1 MRLPNGMIYIN
12 CMQALVVRF
21 VWVCCCVALL
31 GCGGGGGSSSSGST
45 QSSAVPAG
53 TVTEF
58 VVTGVTIS
66 GPKHMAFLPS
76 GSDLYVANQTRN
88 EILRIDADGQGS
100 VFSTLTSPLGLA
112 FYSAGGADPNT
123 TLFAAATFNAGTG
136 IGLATQMSNP
146 LKITVNGY
154 GIAFTA
160 SKVYV
165 ADTSNAQL
173 VTRDVPAWNNA
184 ATIALGGTPVGV
196 VYDGNDDIYI
206 SLQGSPGS
214 IKRYRISTGT
224 LSAPLSLGTVNL
236 PLPNAMALDA
246 SGNLYVINKGDAN
259 GNNGTLVKIAN
270 PSGVPAAS
278 ELVGVGAGLCGP
290 AGMAFRDGYL
300 YVSNGTCTAEPA
312 GKPNAI
318 LKIKT

>member
-1 MRLPNGMIYIN
+1 MIYIN
-12 CMQALVVRF
+12 RMCAWAVRF
-21 VWVCCCVALL
+21 SMACVCVAML
-31 GCGGGGGSSSSGST
+31 GCGGGGGGGSSSG
-45 QSSAVPAG
+45 QAAAVPAG

-66 GPKHMAFLPS
+66 SPKHLAFLPS
-76 GSDLYVANQTRN
+76 GTDLFVANQARN
-88 EILRIDADGQGS
+88 EILRIDANGQGS

-154 GIAFTA
+154 GIAFT
-160 SKVYV
+160 STKVYV
-165 ADTSNAQL
+165 ADTSNAKL

-184 ATIALGGTPVGV
+184 TDIALGGTPVGV
-196 VYDGNDDIYI
+196 VYDGSDNIYV
-206 SLQGSPGS
+206 SLQGSPGT
-214 IKRYRISTGT
+214 IKRYQISTGT
-224 LSAPLSLGTVNL
+224 LSPALNLGTVNL
-236 PLPNAMALDA
+236 PFPNALALDA
-246 SGNLYVINKGDAN
+246 SGNLYVINKGDVN

-270 PSGVPAAS
+270 PTGVPAAS
-278 ELVGVGAGLCGP
+278 ELVGAGAGLCGG
-290 AGMAFRDGYL
+290 AGMAYRDGYL
-300 YVSNGTCTAEPA
+300 YVSNGTCTAEPN